1 MALPLELMEPRS
13 ADSSRLEGFPGGT
26 VVKKLPIDSAD
37 TSLIPELLGRSP
49 EEGNGNPL
57 QYSCLGNPT
66 DRGSWGGLQ
75 SVGSQ
80 RVGYNLVTKQ
90 Q

>member
-1 MALPLELMEPRS
+1 M
-13 ADSSRLEGFPGGT
+13 
-26 VVKKLPIDSAD
+26 VKKLPINSGD
-37 TSLIPELLGRSP
+37 TSLIPELGRCP

-57 QYSCLGNPT
+57 QHSCLGNPT
-66 DRGSWGGLQ
+66 DRGALGGWLQ
-75 SVGSQ
+75 SMGSQ